1 MIKEILSL
9 KIADLQN
16 LPSGSNGESNLG
28 FSGDEEVSS
37 SSGLSL
43 GINDFFLLSSV
54 LIVVF
59 FSIGSEL
66 LSLFNSLLSLFIS
79 SFLELL
85 Q

>member
-1 MIKEILSL
+1 VIKEILHSKML
-9 KIADLQN
+9 IFKN
-16 LPSGSNGESNLG
+16 LPSSSDGESNLG

-43 GINDFFLLSSV
+43 GINDFFLLCSV

-85 Q
+85 